1 MRSVVQRVSRAQV
14 TVDGEVVGAIERG
27 VLILVGVQRGD
38 TEADAVATAKKI
50 AGLRIF
56 PSDKKP
62 MDRALADVGG
72 GCLVVSQFTLA
83 GTVTKGRRPS
93 FDRAEDPAAAERLYL
108 RVAQELAA
116 QDLPVATGRFGAS
129 MAVELLNDGPVT
141 LLVFT
146 QDGTVL

>member
-1 MRSVVQRVSRAQV
+1 VSRAQV

>member
-1 MRSVVQRVSRAQV
+1 MSRAQV